1 MVDVGNVWLGMER
14 WWSLEV
20 RVERISVKIVGS
32 GFAVVGEVGE
42 VEEVGELNETEGE
55 DVAI

>member
-1 MVDVGNVWLGMER
+1 VVDVGNVWLGMER

-42 VEEVGELNETEGE
+42 IEEVGRLNETDGE

>member
-1 MVDVGNVWLGMER
+1 MDVGNVWLGMER

-42 VEEVGELNETEGE
+42 IEEVGRLNETDGE